1 MFDAGNARVSFYS
14 RETGDSYEV
23 ECRAYMLRAGCEK
36 VRTLADS
43 GADRLR
49 VRVFVSRF
57 QEMHNT
63 FDYERDL
70 LDAER
75 SGAVL
80 NLLECLLSVGISA
93 YVDGLSWG
101 LD

>member
-14 RETGDSYEV
+14 QETGDSYDV
-23 ECRAYMLRAGCEK
+23 PCSRYMLRADCED
-36 VRTLADS
+36 VRMLADS
-43 GADRLR
+43 TADSLR

-75 SGAVL
+75 SGAML
-80 NLLECLLSVGISA
+80 DLFECLRSVGISA

-101 LD
+101 

>member
-1 MFDAGNARVSFYS
+1 MFNAANARVLFYS
-14 RETGDSYEV
+14 SDTGDSYEV
-23 ECRAYMLRAGCEK
+23 SCCACMTGEDCK
-36 VRTLADS
+36 QVRGLSYA

-49 VRVFVSRF
+49 VHVFVSRF
-57 QEMHNT
+57 QEMHNA

-75 SGAVL
+75 RTSM
-80 NLLECLLSVGISA
+80 LELFDGLRSVGISA

-101 LD
+101 

>member
-1 MFDAGNARVSFYS
+1 MFDAGDARVSFYS
-14 RETGDSYEV
+14 QETGNSYDV
-23 ECRAYMLRAGCEK
+23 PCSRYMSKAGCEM
-36 VRTLADS
+36 VCTLADS
-43 GADRLR
+43 NADRLR

-75 SGAVL
+75 SEAML
-80 NLLECLLSVGISA
+80 DLFECLGSVGISA

-101 LD
+101 LC